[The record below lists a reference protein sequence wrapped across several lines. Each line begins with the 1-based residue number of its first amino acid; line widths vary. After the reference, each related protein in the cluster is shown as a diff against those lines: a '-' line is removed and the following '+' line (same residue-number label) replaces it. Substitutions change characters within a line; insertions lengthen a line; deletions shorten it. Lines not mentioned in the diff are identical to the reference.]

1 METMIRISPEDAL
14 KIVLAKARPKELCE
28 TVPVAGALGRVCAE
42 RISAPIDNPP
52 FDRSPFD
59 GYAVRSADV
68 AGATEASPVRLRLA
82 GSIYAGDAYTGELEK
97 GTALRIMTGA
107 MFPHG
112 SDSMVM
118 QENVKTGDGG
128 AEIFVSSPV
137 GAYENYVRAGED
149 IRKGQLL
156 IEKDET
162 LGFAHLAVLAAM
174 GFESITVKSLPVI
187 GLFCTGDELVSA
199 GSPLPAG
206 KIYNSNEILIGSRL
220 RELGFAPE
228 ILPVGGD
235 DAGATAA
242 KIDTVIEKFDAFITT
257 GAVSVG
263 EKDIFHEVFN
273 ILGVEKLFWR
283 LNSKPGGAILCG
295 IYRGKPLLCLSG
307 NPFAALTGFELLVK
321 PVLGKIASR
330 SGLTVTRRR
339 VRLSEG
345 LNAKPM
351 RRFMRARVEDGE
363 AHFPAEHLSGQI
375 FSVIG
380 CNALLDI
387 PADTAFEAGGEVYAL
402 PF

>member
-1 METMIRISPEDAL
+1 MVKISPEDAL
-14 KIVLAKARPKELCE
+14 KIVLDRARPKELYE
-28 TVPVAGALGRVCAE
+28 TIPIAGALGRVCAE
-42 RISAPIDNPP
+42 RILAPIDNPP

-59 GYAVRSADV
+59 GYAVRSADT
-68 AGATEASPVRLRLA
+68 AGASPALPVRLRVA
-82 GSIYAGDAYTGELEK
+82 GTIYAGDVYPGELEK
-97 GTALRIMTGA
+97 GAALRIMTGA
-107 MFPHG
+107 MFPPG
-112 SDSMVM
+112 SDCMVM
-118 QENVKTGDGG
+118 QENVKIGDNGT
-128 AEIFVSSPV
+128 EISLTSPV

-149 IRKGQLL
+149 IHKGQLL

-174 GFESITVKSLPVI
+174 GFESAAVKVI
-187 GLFCTGDELVSA
+187 PSIALFCTGDELVSA
-199 GSPLPAG
+199 GTPLPAG

-220 RELGFAPE
+220 RELGFTPE
-228 ILPVGGD
+228 ILPAGGD
-235 DAGATAA
+235 DPGAAAA
-242 KIDTVIEKFDAFITT
+242 KIDAVIEKFDALITT

-263 EKDIFHEVFN
+263 EKDIFHDVFN

-307 NPFAALTGFELLVK
+307 NPFAALTGFELIVK

-330 SGLTVTRRR
+330 SGLAVTRRR
-339 VRLSEG
+339 VKLAEG
-345 LNAKPM
+345 LEAKPI
-351 RRFMRARVEDGE
+351 RRFIRARIEDGA
-363 AHFPAEHLSGQI
+363 AHFPTEHLSGQI

-387 PADTAFEAGGEVYAL
+387 PADTAFHAGGEVYAL